1 MASWTYKTATT
12 LSDEQ
17 YGRWQ
22 NLLESRTGISFSQ
35 HKSIFQKGL
44 NQRMREIGAE
54 DVERYFQT
62 VSMVPDGVAEWM
74 QLVDRLSVKE
84 TSFFRDQHS
93 FRAVRDHLVEQLS
106 ALEAATQSTLD
117 LWSVG
122 CSTGEEP
129 YSLAILASDVI
140 NFLARDIYLAIYA
153 TDISSSALNIARRGR
168 YLRKNI
174 SRMPQAFQRKYFSSH
189 GDVEV
194 DIDGD
199 LKSRVCFVQGNIQEL
214 QQLPKV
220 VMDVIFCQNVFV
232 YFSRERQHFIL
243 DQLVEQLK
251 PGGLLIIGPGEVMG
265 WQHEKVVRSVD
276 AAVQS
281 YVRIT

>member
-1 MASWTYKTATT
+1 MSSWTYKTAIP

-17 YGRWQ
+17 YSRWQ

-54 DVERYFQT
+54 DVERYYQA
-62 VSMVPDGVAEWM
+62 VSLVPDGVAEWM

-93 FRAVRDHLVEQLS
+93 FRAVRDHLIRQLS
-106 ALEAATQSTLD
+106 LEATAKQSTLD
-117 LWSVG
+117 VWSVG
-122 CSTGEEP
+122 CSTGEEA
-129 YSLAILASDVI
+129 YSLAVLASDVI
-140 NFLARDIYLAIYA
+140 NFLGRELYLAIYA
-153 TDISSSALNIARRGR
+153 TDISSSALAVARRGR
-168 YLRKNI
+168 YQRKNI
-174 SRMPQAFQRKYFSSH
+174 SRLPQAFRRKYFRSC
-189 GDVEV
+189 
-194 DIDGD
+194 GD
-199 LKSRVCFVQGNIQEL
+199 LEVEIDPQLKNRVCFVQGNIQEL
-214 QQLPKV
+214 QQLPKM

-265 WQHEKVVRSVD
+265 WQHSKVVRSTD
-276 AAVQS
+276 SAVQS
-281 YVRIT
+281 YVRMA